1 MCELFFDFFC
11 MYVLGLV
18 FALSMSLMYFFILYT
33 RLYSIGS
40 SIFHM
45 APFKYDKLARD
56 VGLFICQPGHL
67 PDRITLQIHLG

>member
-1 MCELFFDFFC
+1 MLLL
-11 MYVLGLV
+11 Y
-18 FALSMSLMYFFILYT
+18 YFILYT

-56 VGLFICQPGHL
+56 VGLLIDQSGHL